1 MENRVLF
8 LCTDNS
14 SRSQLAEA
22 LLRKQSTKRFTAF
35 SAGLRPAEIHPLV
48 YRVMEEIG
56 VSIEGQAAK
65 GIKEFLGKITFLWAI
80 IVCEENEPNCP
91 RIYPDALKT
100 IRWPLQDPARGD
112 GTEEE
117 RLTRFRQARDEI
129 DQRIR
134 LWLED
139 IPA

>member
-1 MENRVLF
+1 MESRVLF

-22 LLRKQSTKRFTAF
+22 LLRKHAANRCAAF
-35 SAGLRPAEIHPLV
+35 SAGLRPAEIHPLA

-56 VSIEGQAAK
+56 VSIEGHAAK
-65 GIKEFLGKITFLWAI
+65 GIKEFLGKVTFLWAI

-91 RIYPDALKT
+91 RIYLDALQT
-100 IRWPLQDPARGD
+100 IRWPLQDPATGD

-117 RLTRFRQARDEI
+117 QLTRFRQARDEI
-129 DQRIR
+129 DRLIR

-139 IPA
+139 VPA